1 MNHSLKL
8 IPSIIAGVLFLFG
21 CQEEAPVKE
30 IIRPIKAMK
39 VADQAA
45 FTDARF
51 PGITE
56 ATRQVDL
63 SFRVGGPMISRPV
76 NVGDEVKTGM
86 LVARIDPRDYQVR
99 LRTAQGQLANA
110 IAVRKRAQS
119 DLDRLLRIQKQDA
132 GAVSQSLID
141 KARQNRESAQA
152 EIQSLQ
158 ATVDQAKDQLNYTSL
173 KAPFDGIITQTYAEA
188 FEDVKPKQ
196 PVLRLLDPSKV
207 EMWINIPENMISLL
221 PYVSDIK
228 VRIDALGI
236 EVPAEVKEVGTEAS
250 RTTRTFPVNLIMDQP
265 KDAKI
270 LPGMAGSAKG
280 DVNLPDKA
288 EASEYIIPVSA
299 VFTGTDNKSYVW
311 IIDESSMTVKRHEI
325 TPGKLTGQ
333 GLNVKGLQ
341 TGQWIATAGANTL
354 REGQKVTILQPGK
367 QM

>member
-1 MNHSLKL
+1 M
-8 IPSIIAGVLFLFG
+8 
-21 CQEEAPVKE
+21 
-30 IIRPIKAMK
+30 
-39 VADQAA
+39 
-45 FTDARF
+45 
-51 PGITE
+51 
-56 ATRQVDL
+56 DL

-76 NVGDEVKTGM
+76 NVGDEVKTGQ
-86 LVARIDPRDYQVR
+86 LVARIDPRDYEVQ
-99 LRTAQGQLANA
+99 LRTVQGQLANA

-119 DLDRLLRIQKQDA
+119 DLDRLLRIQKKDP

-141 KARQNRESAQA
+141 KARQNRDSAQA
-152 EIQSLQ
+152 EIRSLQ
-158 ATVDQAKDQLNYTSL
+158 ATVDQAKDQLSYTSL
-173 KAPFDGIITQTYAEA
+173 KAPFAGIITQTYAEA

-221 PYVSDIK
+221 AYVSDIK

-236 EVPAEVKEVGTEAS
+236 EVPAEVKEIGTEAS
-250 RTTRTFPVNLIMDQP
+250 RTTRTFPVILIMDQP
-265 KDAKI
+265 RDAKI
-270 LPGMAGSAKG
+270 LPGMAGSAQG
-280 DVNLPDKA
+280 EVNLPDKA
-288 EASEYIIPVSA
+288 ETSEYIIPVSA

-325 TPGKLTGQ
+325 TPGKLTGR

-341 TGQWIATAGANTL
+341 TEQWIATAGANTL